1 MLPHS
6 YQSLYQ
12 EFKSKK
18 ENMGE
23 CTVNPFTGSAL
34 MLICFIYTVEGTKQ
48 RLNLC
53 LIQCTCPFALLGEGK
68 AGEHLRHLEET
79 VRWGWWWCSKQG
91 VWSGNREVEEN
102 MGWRIFLHPPSCA
115 FQEPGKHWGKEETG
129 TGLAGPWVRKYE
141 SPGVQL
147 SKLLVLR
154 SFWVTIM
161 EVLQCCWAVCWE
173 NNPSAFN

>member
-23 CTVNPFTGSAL
+23 CTVNLLTGSAL
-34 MLICFIYTVEGTKQ
+34 MLICFIYIVEGTKQ

-79 VRWGWWWCSKQG
+79 VR
-91 VWSGNREVEEN
+91 
-102 MGWRIFLHPPSCA
+102 
-115 FQEPGKHWGKEETG
+115 
-129 TGLAGPWVRKYE
+129 
-141 SPGVQL
+141 
-147 SKLLVLR
+147 
-154 SFWVTIM
+154 
-161 EVLQCCWAVCWE
+161 
-173 NNPSAFN
+173 